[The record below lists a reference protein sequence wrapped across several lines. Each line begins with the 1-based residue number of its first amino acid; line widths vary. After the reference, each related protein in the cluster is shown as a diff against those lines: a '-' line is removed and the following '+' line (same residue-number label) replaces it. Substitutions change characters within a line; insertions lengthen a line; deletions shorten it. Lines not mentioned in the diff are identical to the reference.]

1 MNRIRP
7 ICRRGGAGLALAMGL
22 FVVVGAPAGSSPSG
36 PGERSQATAAPTK
49 AIDPAPAGWDR
60 NASELVVH
68 EWGTFLGMNGSD
80 GSALDGMYH
89 EEHALPSFVHTRARD
104 QLRLPIMLLKG
115 ETPVIYFYTPR
126 PVQVRVGVGF
136 PQGVWTQWYPQAAV
150 VRPSVVE
157 QAESPDRLRGG
168 RICWF
173 ADVIPPAA
181 VPTGIGKEIG
191 AVPRSVCNLPAT
203 SSDALWN
210 FARDVDA
217 AYVKT
222 TDGTDPAGRAE
233 YEKFLFY
240 RGLGQARLPLQAHAA
255 RGGTLALDRDPTLGA
270 GVRHLFV
277 LRVEQG
283 RGVYQYR
290 PGLRPGEEVTG
301 VIPSLDQALP
311 LDRFARAL
319 ADELAARLTESGLYA
334 KEARAMVNT
343 WSHSYFRSDGIRVLF
358 VLPKSWTDAFIP
370 MTIVPRPQQV
380 VRVMVGRLELLSPER
395 ERLAEAAVGDLA
407 GPDQARRHRAFQYL
421 REQGRYVEPIVRRI
435 ARTTANDEMRTL
447 CRRLLTTEFVTELR
461 ATIHHADDGKR
472 INPDVTQ
479 LRAHLARLLRELG
492 LAAEAR
498 AESVALWQDLRSRPE
513 APDRAEAEDPY
524 ALELR
529 GAFWE
534 AIGDDGRAAETYARR
549 IENYVKSL
557 QQDVPPG
564 TITWMRD
571 WWVGRAYA
579 QCLVRAGKAQATIHA
594 LQETLSRPI
603 PSAERNDSTGERLPR
618 VLLPLLLDA
627 QGQRDQASSL
637 VLRP

>member
-1 MNRIRP
+1 MGG
-7 ICRRGGAGLALAMGL
+7 RGVAGLALSMGL
-22 FVVVGAPAGSSPSG
+22 FVVVGALAAPSPPW
-36 PGERSQATAAPTK
+36 PGERGKAAAALTQ
-49 AIDPAPAGWDR
+49 AIDQALAGSDR
-60 NASELVVH
+60 NTSELVVH
-68 EWGTFLGMNGSD
+68 EWGTFLGVNGSD
-80 GSALDGMYH
+80 GSVLDGMYH

-136 PQGVWTQWYPQAAV
+136 PQGIWTQWYPQAAV
-150 VRPSVVE
+150 VRPSVVQ
-157 QAESPDRLRGG
+157 QAQSPDRLRDG

-173 ADVIPPAA
+173 ADVIPASAAPLGRVQEKGAAPRPAFD
-181 VPTGIGKEIG
+181 
-191 AVPRSVCNLPAT
+191 LPAT

-222 TDGTDPAGRAE
+222 TDATDPAGRSE

-240 RGLGQARLPLQAHAA
+240 RGLGQARLPLQADAR
-255 RGGTLALDRDPTLGA
+255 RGGTLALDHDARLGE

-283 RGVYQYR
+283 RGAYQYR

-301 VIPSLDQALP
+301 AIPSLDQALP
-311 LDRFARAL
+311 LDRFTRAV
-319 ADELAARLTESGLYA
+319 ADELAARLTESGLFA

-343 WSHSYFRSDGIRVLF
+343 WSTSYFRSDGIRVLF
-358 VLPKSWTDAFIP
+358 VLPQSWTDAFIP
-370 MTIVPRPQQV
+370 MTIVPRPRQV

-407 GPDQARRHRAFQYL
+407 GPDQARRQRAFQYL

-435 ARTTANDEMRTL
+435 ARTTADDQVRTL

-461 ATIHHADDGKR
+461 ATIHHADDGKK
-472 INPDVTQ
+472 IHADVTQ

-513 APDRAEAEDPY
+513 APNRAEAEDPHS
-524 ALELR
+524 LELR

-534 AIGDDGRAAETYARR
+534 AIGDDSRAAETYAHR
-549 IENYVKSL
+549 IEHYIRSL
-557 QQDVPPG
+557 QQDVQPA

-579 QCLVRAGKAQATIHA
+579 HCLQRAGKAEATIHA

-603 PSAERNDSTGERLPR
+603 PSAESHGSTGDRLPR
-618 VLLPLLLDA
+618 ALLALLLDA
-627 QGQRDQASSL
+627 QGQHDHASSL